1 MKYVKYF
8 STFLKAKGTPHLNSD
23 QMRRLLNIVAMET
36 TIKNV
41 EDLQITGRPAYQMK
55 ENSKASL
62 ENLTKG
68 LPPDAL
74 MEEMTRLS
82 QT

>member
-1 MKYVKYF
+1 MQYIKYF
-8 STFLKAKGTPHLNSD
+8 STFLKTKGTPHLNSD

-36 TIKNV
+36 TIKNI
-41 EDLQITGRPAYQMK
+41 EALQVSGTTAYKMK

-74 MEEMTRLS
+74 MEEMMRLS